1 MRTGT
6 LRRAIR
12 RKLLLAMCIAWIPGA
27 IAGHGQTPVTLPA
40 ATKLAF
46 DVASVRQNK
55 SGDKPESN
63 FPLGPGD
70 MYAST
75 GGVFSASDQPLITYI
90 AFAYK
95 LTISQAE
102 TVRQHLPE
110 WVMSDRFDIE
120 ARTEVHDPTK
130 DQMRVMMQSLLA
142 DRFQLKVHEEAR
154 QLPVFGLVLAKA
166 GRMGPQLAVHV
177 ADESCQTSACGGLT
191 LLPASVSGHLHVT
204 ARGVTLDFLARSL
217 TGMGGL
223 DRPVVDETGLGGR
236 YDFEMQYARDSFGAD
251 AAASGLA
258 PEAAGPT
265 FLEALKEQLGLR
277 LVAQTGPVQVVV
289 VDAVARPS
297 EN

>member
-1 MRTGT
+1 MRAGT
-6 LRRAIR
+6 LRRTVRAR
-12 RKLLLAMCIAWIPGA
+12 LLLATFSIGLALGGSNGRA
-27 IAGHGQTPVTLPA
+27 QTAGTVV
-40 ATKLAF
+40 ATKLVF

-55 SGDKPESN
+55 SGDKPESS

-75 GGVFSASDQPLITYI
+75 GGVFSASDQTLITYI

-130 DQMRVMMQSLLA
+130 DQMRAMMQSLLA
-142 DRFQLKVHEEAR
+142 DRFQLKVHAEAR

-166 GRMGPQLAVHV
+166 GRTGPQLAVHAV
-177 ADESCQTSACGGLT
+177 DASCQTSACGGLT
-191 LLPASVSGHLHVT
+191 LLPASVPGHLHV
-204 ARGVTLDFLARSL
+204 AAHGVAMDFLARSL

-223 DRPVVDETGLGGR
+223 DRPVVDETGLGGT
-236 YDFEMQYARDSFGAD
+236 YDFDVEYARDTFGAD
-251 AAASGLA
+251 TAASGLPA
-258 PEAAGPT
+258 EAAGPT

-277 LVAQTGPVQVVV
+277 LVAQKGPVQVVV
-289 VDAVARPS
+289 VDAIARPS
-297 EN
+297 AN